1 MKANN
6 PFLIYGYFSPEYF
19 CDREIETAKMLDAL
33 QNERNLMLKAPR
45 RMGKTGLIKNLF
57 YRSREIEPQSMC
69 FYMDIFS
76 TQNLNDFVRLFA
88 ATTLGELD
96 SLSKSTFTKIT
107 KFFKSC
113 RPTISIDSITNM
125 PTLSLD
131 IAQSKEE
138 ATLKEIF
145 EYLNASGKK
154 CYIAIDEFQQI
165 KEYPEKGVDA
175 LLRSYIQFTPN
186 IHYIFSGSRQ
196 HLMDQMFIGTNSPFY
211 MSTQNLNIDV
221 ISKDKYYA
229 FAGNFFIANG
239 YRLSN
244 ESFDYIYEKFEGHTW
259 YIQCLLNRLYGYNMN
274 IDNVSVVVSAIAEI
288 VDEYESN
295 YQSYIYLFKS
305 NALKL
310 LKAIAKEG
318 RVVELTSGDF
328 ITKYKFKAASSV
340 NTALLQLTGKD
351 VVYLTPK
358 GYIVYDRFLAL
369 WLKKQE
375 I

>member
-96 SLSKSTFTKIT
+96 SLS
-107 KFFKSC
+107 
-113 RPTISIDSITNM
+113 SITNM

-131 IAQSKEE
+131 IVQSKEE

-145 EYLNASGKK
+145 EYMNASGKK

-229 FAGNFFIANG
+229 FAENFFIANG

-318 RVVELTSGDF
+318 CVVELTSGDF